1 MEVAMVY
8 IFTHRRPLESR
19 MNKNQLHKS
28 KPRYDDT
35 VDKRELDSPINQTS
49 VEIETVSLLCVAGE
63 DAKVGFHWM
72 GNPPSSPPPK
82 VAWSL
87 FEGCPFQ
94 SAKWK
99 MKPLITW
106 QEETIKLMSTLK
118 FLLGSDEK
126 LPNPSAGHQRQ
137 KIHKLWWQHI
147 MTNSCCSA

>member
-63 DAKVGFHWM
+63 DAKVGFH
-72 GNPPSSPPPK
+72 
-82 VAWSL
+82 
-87 FEGCPFQ
+87 
-94 SAKWK
+94 
-99 MKPLITW
+99 
-106 QEETIKLMSTLK
+106 
-118 FLLGSDEK
+118 
-126 LPNPSAGHQRQ
+126 
-137 KIHKLWWQHI
+137 
-147 MTNSCCSA
+147 